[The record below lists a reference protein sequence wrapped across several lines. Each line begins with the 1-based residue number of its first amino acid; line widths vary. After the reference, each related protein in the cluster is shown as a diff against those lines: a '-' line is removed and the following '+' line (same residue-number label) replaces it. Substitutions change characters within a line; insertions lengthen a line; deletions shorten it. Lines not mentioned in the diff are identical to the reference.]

1 MRASIG
7 ISIAFGT
14 FPTSKF
20 VLRFNTIYGNGRG
33 LTNMNNSPGG
43 VGCPGNILKE
53 FSHSIIAN
61 NFKFGGSQVN
71 SGNSCS
77 FKDIVV
83 DSAETGTDAAF
94 TKVSSIDSDLDSLFR
109 LLPTATWAIDKVT
122 PAAGETL
129 PSQDVY
135 GVGRPQNGKW
145 DIGAAEFK
153 P

>member
-1 MRASIG
+1 MLNVCGDGDKSQG
-7 ISIAFGT
+7 EGCDDGNLDPGDGCSEVC
-14 FPTSKF
+14 
-20 VLRFNTIYGNGRG
+20 VLEECGN
-33 LTNMNNSPGG
+33 L
-43 VGCPGNILKE
+43 
-53 FSHSIIAN
+53 
-61 NFKFGGSQVN
+61 
-71 SGNSCS
+71 
-77 FKDIVV
+77 VV
-83 DSAETGTDAAF
+83 DPAETGTDAAF
-94 TKVSSIDSDLDSLFR
+94 TKVSTIDSDLDSLFR